1 MDDGAMKQILVRLV
15 NNKRLVSHRW
25 IQTIK
30 ELENRVKGNA
40 EKVRIRI
47 W

>member
-1 MDDGAMKQILVRLV
+1 MDDGAMKQSLVRLV
-15 NNKRLVSHRW
+15 RRLVSHKW

-40 EKVRIRI
+40 ERVRI